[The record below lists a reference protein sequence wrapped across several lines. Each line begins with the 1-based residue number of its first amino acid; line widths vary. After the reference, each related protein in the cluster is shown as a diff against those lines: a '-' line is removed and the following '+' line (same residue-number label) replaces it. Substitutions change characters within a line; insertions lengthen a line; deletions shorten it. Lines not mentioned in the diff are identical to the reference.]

1 MAMSEQEAAKLVGLA
16 LDEARRQV
24 TAKGSYVTITAE
36 DGVSF
41 PVTAIY
47 DTNRVCLHV
56 EKGKVT
62 AAKIG

>member
-1 MAMSEQEAAKLVGLA
+1 MFRRGLA
-16 LDEARRQV
+16 LDEAKRQV
-24 TAKGSYVTITAE
+24 TAKGSYATIAAE

-62 AAKIG
+62 AATVG